1 MIMIFIEI
9 KRMRWL
15 IFGVSHFS
23 ENYQTRFQLFQS
35 KAITSYSE
43 FSTSKIVNF
52 RLSTGKAPQKSAKRK
67 KNIEGSTANDL
78 SDRGIFHRAGFFNV
92 TTKVPFLLIL
102 SMNTC

>member
-1 MIMIFIEI
+1 MVFIEI
-9 KRMRWL
+9 KRMRWV

-43 FSTSKIVNF
+43 FSTSKIVNL

-67 KNIEGSTANDL
+67 KISKEVRQMIYQIGVYSIEP
-78 SDRGIFHRAGFFNV
+78 GFL
-92 TTKVPFLLIL
+92 T
-102 SMNTC
+102 